1 VHCRNEGH
9 SDVRQLTGDADEV
22 VHVVGDAI
30 PHASRQEAFDETDDG
45 RRCMCTAIGPRRIS
59 SRHGRADAYG
69 EPGDDGHDVP
79 HDGGQMDPSG
89 MMSMMGSGEIDP
101 KAMARMLE
109 LRGDL
114 LKAMGEVMLKHAKA
128 MEAGR

>member
-1 VHCRNEGH
+1 MRSYTWWGTP
-9 SDVRQLTGDADEV
+9 SLTHLDRRPSMKRTM
-22 VHVVGDAI
+22 VVGACVLLLVLAGS
-30 PHASRQEAFDETDDG
+30 PLVMGGQMPMGSQAMMG
-45 RRCMCTAIGPRRIS
+45 MMCPMM
-59 SRHGRADAYG
+59 
-69 EPGDDGHDVP
+69 
-79 HDGGQMDPSG
+79 GGQMDPSG